1 LPAGADVTK
10 ACRNESQVAAR
21 TPPSPRGVDSET
33 SRGNVMARVSLLPIE
48 TWPAELRAALGAEAP
63 SQVELGVTRITAHRP
78 VLSIAMMQYNQALR
92 SHRTLPERLMELVRL
107 RIAFHNQCRS
117 CMAIRYAS
125 AVEDGLEEGAVCSL
139 QKPYE
144 APDLSDADKTAIE
157 YGERLATDHLSI
169 DEGMYD
175 RLRTF
180 FSEAQIVELG
190 LWAAW
195 CVGLG
200 RLAATWDMVEDLP
213 EAFQDRSQE
222 RIGPWQGQPVV
233 VNRQATS

>member
-1 LPAGADVTK
+1 
-10 ACRNESQVAAR
+10 
-21 TPPSPRGVDSET
+21 
-33 SRGNVMARVSLLPIE
+33 MARLSLLAIE
-48 TWPAELRAALGAEAP
+48 TWPTELKAALGADTP
-63 SQVELGVTRITAHRP
+63 SQIELGITRITAHRP
-78 VLSIAMMQYNQALR
+78 ALSIAMLQYNQALR
-92 SHRTLPERLMELVRL
+92 SNRTLPERLMELVRL

-125 AVEDGLEEGAVCSL
+125 AVDDGLEEGAVCSL

-144 APDLSDADKTAIE
+144 ASDLSEPEKAAIE

-169 DEGMYD
+169 DEATYN
-175 RLRTF
+175 RLRTS

-213 EAFQDRSQE
+213 EAFQDRSQA

-233 VNRQATS
+233 VNRGASSERPDTSAKE

>member
-1 LPAGADVTK
+1 
-10 ACRNESQVAAR
+10 
-21 TPPSPRGVDSET
+21 
-33 SRGNVMARVSLLPIE
+33 MARLSLLPIE
-48 TWPAELRAALGAEAP
+48 TWPADLREAFGGDTP
-63 SQVELGVTRITAHRP
+63 SQVELGISRITAHRP
-78 VLSIAMMQYNQALR
+78 ALSIAMLQYNQQLR
-92 SHRTLPERLMELVRL
+92 SNRTLPERLMELVRL

-125 AVEDGLEEGAVCSL
+125 AVDDGLDEGAVCSL
-139 QKPYE
+139 QKPDE
-144 APDLSDADKTAIE
+144 APDLSEAERAAID

-169 DEGMYD
+169 DEVTYD

-180 FSEAQIVELG
+180 YSEAQIVELG

-213 EAFQDRSQE
+213 QVFQDRSQA

-233 VNRQATS
+233 VNRGPSAERAETLVTE

>member
-1 LPAGADVTK
+1 MSRLSLIPV
-10 ACRNESQVAAR
+10 ESW
-21 TPPSPRGVDSET
+21 PP
-33 SRGNVMARVSLLPIE
+33 
-48 TWPAELRAALGAEAP
+48 ELQAALGDSAP
-63 SQVELGVTRITAHRP
+63 SAVELGVTRITAHRP
-78 VLSIAMMQYNQALR
+78 VLSLAMLQYNQALR
-92 SHRTLPERLMELVRL
+92 SHRTLPERLLELVRL

-125 AVEDGLEEGAVCSL
+125 AVDDGLEEGAVCSL

-144 APDLSDADKTAIE
+144 ADDLSEEEKAAID
-157 YGERLATDHLSI
+157 YGERLATNHLSI
-169 DEGMYD
+169 DQAAYD
-175 RLRTF
+175 RLRAL

-213 EAFQDRSQE
+213 EEFQDRSHD
-222 RIGPWQGQPVV
+222 RIGPWQGKP
-233 VNRQATS
+233 